1 MSETCSAPVRPLTG
15 QPSSR
20 QKGIGLAV
28 LACLLAIAAGLFGTQ
43 SRFNPAV
50 VAFLKGAAERA
61 KVAPGATTAAEPIIP
76 LTEATT
82 VLTAGERFDRGT
94 LSDKIDGKAELYL
107 SAGFIQLDSQRLA
120 LSGAPDLWMEAF
132 IYDMG
137 SFENAYAVFSIQRR
151 ADGTQQSFAEFAYRA
166 ENALF
171 FVHGHFYIELI
182 ASGTDERL
190 AASMNA
196 LARAFIGSRPMVQA
210 AIAERDLF
218 PKPGLAET
226 GISLIPSDAFGFAG
240 LDRVFAATYL
250 MDGTQMTAFLSR
262 RADSQEAA
270 ALAGAYVDFLKAFGG
285 EVKALAEPVPGAV
298 VVAVL
303 DMYEIVFVVGPFFAG
318 VHEAP
323 DRDQALIL
331 AKTLAAE
338 LKEASGAR

>member
-1 MSETCSAPVRPLTG
+1 
-15 QPSSR
+15 
-20 QKGIGLAV
+20 
-28 LACLLAIAAGLFGTQ
+28 
-43 SRFNPAV
+43 
-50 VAFLKGAAERA
+50 
-61 KVAPGATTAAEPIIP
+61 
-76 LTEATT
+76 
-82 VLTAGERFDRGT
+82 
-94 LSDKIDGKAELYL
+94 
-107 SAGFIQLDSQRLA
+107 
-120 LSGAPDLWMEAF
+120 
-132 IYDMG
+132 
-137 SFENAYAVFSIQRR
+137 
-151 ADGTQQSFAEFAYRA
+151 
-166 ENALF
+166 
-171 FVHGHFYIELI
+171 
-182 ASGTDERL
+182 
-190 AASMNA
+190 MNA